1 MDTPVTKQVNYH
13 WRTLR
18 SSSSTLSSP
27 QDKILSKLPFLKL
40 SQSDSNIQERQ
51 QKQSRRHN
59 TTAENICDY
68 NLKAS
73 SGGVDILEQAEAYHK
88 PKDGIKKVV
97 LTRWT
102 EKGLIHVYFIFLL
115 YLLLGHLFSCLQ
127 TRGHPKNMLTR

>member
-1 MDTPVTKQVNYH
+1 M
-13 WRTLR
+13 
-18 SSSSTLSSP
+18 
-27 QDKILSKLPFLKL
+27 
-40 SQSDSNIQERQ
+40 QEREQ
-51 QKQSRRHN
+51 NPKQTRRHN

-102 EKGLIHVYFIFLL
+102 EKGLIHVYFIFLFS
-115 YLLLGHLFSCLQ
+115 LLLAHLFFLLGQ
-127 TRGHPKNMLTR
+127 NTYD